1 MRMLVRISFG
11 EWHQITIKSGS
22 IMKYVSIISL
32 ILFCILANACSTTI
46 PLQTNLSD
54 QTLLMAE
61 NKNIKANFVLNS
73 EVPDGK
79 IQQVYILKNGNRSGS
94 KEFDYKSET
103 AFKQMWS
110 SYFDN
115 KFNNFSNDEMK
126 ITVTLKD
133 LYLEEQS
140 STSIG
145 GQLLTGNNKSNVEA
159 AGVVNVEVEYKGETY
174 QNEFKVSSSDYQET
188 QSTSYGT
195 FSKENPM
202 EQRSTLLQNTLNRSI
217 IQFDNFIRQV
227 LTANE

>member
-1 MRMLVRISFG
+1 
-11 EWHQITIKSGS
+11 
-22 IMKYVSIISL
+22 MKYFPIVTL
-32 ILFCILANACSTTI
+32 ILFSILANACSTTI

-61 NKNIKANFVLNS
+61 NKNINADYVLNS
-73 EVPDGK
+73 EMPDGK
-79 IQQVYILKNGNRSGS
+79 IQQVYFQKNGNRSGS

-103 AFKQMWS
+103 AFKQMWT

-115 KFNNFSNDEMK
+115 KFNDFSDDEMK
-126 ITVTLKD
+126 ITTTLKD

-145 GQLLTGNNKSNVEA
+145 GQLLTGNNKSNIEA
-159 AGVVNVEVEYKGETY
+159 VGVVNVVIEYKGETY

-188 QSTSYGT
+188 QSTNYGT

-202 EQRSTLLQNTLNRSI
+202 EQRSALLQNTLNRSI
-217 IQFDNFIRQV
+217 IQFDNFVRQI
-227 LTANE
+227 LSASE

>member
-1 MRMLVRISFG
+1 MKYSF
-11 EWHQITIKSGS
+11 ITI
-22 IMKYVSIISL
+22 L
-32 ILFCILANACSTTI
+32 ILFSILSTSCSTTI

-61 NKNIKANFVLNS
+61 NKNIKADFSLNS

-79 IQQVYILKNGNRSGS
+79 IQQVYFLKNGNQGS
-94 KEFDYKSET
+94 SQEFNYKSTT
-103 AFKQMWS
+103 AFEQMWS

-115 KFNNFSNDEMK
+115 KFNQFANDEMK
-126 ITVTLKD
+126 ITATLKD
-133 LYLEEQS
+133 LYLEQQS

-145 GQLLTGNNKSNVEA
+145 AQIFTGNNKSNVEA
-159 AGVVNVEVEYKGETY
+159 IGVVHVELEYNGESY

-188 QSTSYGT
+188 QSTNYGT

-217 IQFDNFIRQV
+217 IQFDNFVRQIM
-227 LTANE
+227 TANE

>member
-1 MRMLVRISFG
+1 
-11 EWHQITIKSGS
+11 
-22 IMKYVSIISL
+22 MKYVSITSL

-46 PLQTNLSD
+46 PLQSNLSD

-61 NKNIKANFVLNS
+61 NKNIKADFILNS

-79 IQQVYILKNGNRSGS
+79 IQQVYIQKNGNRSGS

-103 AFKQMWS
+103 AFTQMWS

-115 KFNNFSNDEMK
+115 KFNNFSDDEMK
-126 ITVTLKD
+126 ITATLKD

-140 STSIG
+140 SSSIG
-145 GQLLTGNNKSNVEA
+145 AQLFTGNNKSNVEA
-159 AGVVNVEVEYKGETY
+159 VGIINVEVEYKGETY
-174 QNEFKVSSSDYQET
+174 QNEFEVSSSEYQET
-188 QSTSYGT
+188 QSTEYGT
-195 FSKENPM
+195 FSKKNPM

-227 LTANE
+227 LSANE

>member
-1 MRMLVRISFG
+1 M
-11 EWHQITIKSGS
+11 KYAS
-22 IMKYVSIISL
+22 IMTL

-61 NKNIKANFVLNS
+61 NKNIKADFVLDS

-79 IQQVYILKNGNRSGS
+79 IQQVYFLKNGNRSS
-94 KEFDYKSET
+94 SQEFDYKSTT

-115 KFNNFSNDEMK
+115 KFNNFANDEMK
-126 ITVTLKD
+126 ITATLKD
-133 LYLEEQS
+133 LYLEQQS

-145 GQLLTGNNKSNVEA
+145 AQLFTGNNKSNVEA
-159 AGVVNVEVEYKGETY
+159 VGVVNVEVEYKDETY
-174 QNEFKVSSSDYQET
+174 QNEFKVSSSEYQET
-188 QSTSYGT
+188 QSTNYGT

-202 EQRSTLLQNTLNRSI
+202 EQKSTLLQNTLNRSI
-217 IQFDNFIRQV
+217 IHFDNFIRQV
-227 LTANE
+227 LAADD